1 MIDLHVEIQSTERS
15 IDQFKMELEGSK
27 VDLSRA
33 QSSLEEVCI
42 HAKSR
47 CKKELL
53 CTLPK

>member
-33 QSSLEEVCI
+33 QSSLEEVGI